1 MTSPFTTEAAAF
13 NPTLLLLFLTLW
25 LFAYYITVLSP
36 THGAPNGFES
46 SALLSNLHSVPLCIL
61 AALSL
66 LDIVDEVYP
75 LCWSLSFFVVDVLDC
90 AVRRDLMWG
99 VHGMISLVLNVA
111 TGGNGVHRGLR
122 SLSKGF
128 FTEASTPFLN
138 HWKLNKNYTNFLI
151 FFTSFTVCRILW
163 VPYFIYNTYAIH
175 LQGKID
181 YLIWPSVLFYVLQ
194 LFWYVKMVGM
204 VFHYRLP
211 KEVIEREKKAK
222 KKS

>member
-13 NPTLLLLFLTLW
+13 NPTLLLLFLALW

-128 FTEASTPFLN
+128 FTEASTVRVLFVT
-138 HWKLNKNYTNFLI
+138 WSRSDDVIKWCM
-151 FFTSFTVCRILW
+151 TSDDEFPLALTSLL
-163 VPYFIYNTYAIH
+163 PTSSYAI
-175 LQGKID
+175 
-181 YLIWPSVLFYVLQ
+181 LFFGTNKTATQ
-194 LFWYVKMVGM
+194 QNTTN
-204 VFHYRLP
+204 
-211 KEVIEREKKAK
+211 
-222 KKS
+222 